1 MHTIFRESGRKWL
14 TRGPLW
20 CESGWYGIFSAGRCG
35 ILRLARVIPHT
46 VNSHHHHRRFIAYF
60 RNKKIYQ
67 VVFNRHKQ
75 GNLPQTNLSI
85 IIILNKIVI
94 LILIMDDL
102 EFSLVEIGKSDPS
115 LGASKNQLHHVG
127 GQFSLH
133 ILQYQHHHIGR
144 QFFCMFSN
152 IDIISYS
159 SSLSSINDHIVAVA
173 IPKI

>member
-1 MHTIFRESGRKWL
+1 M
-14 TRGPLW
+14 PLW

-75 GNLPQTNLSI
+75 GNPPQTILSI

-115 LGASKNQLHHVG
+115 LGASKNQLHPVG

-133 ILQYQHHHIGR
+133 MLQYQHHHICRGTI
-144 QFFCMFSN
+144 FFACFLISTSSHIHLHWVPSM
-152 IDIISYS
+152 IILSPSPSQKYYSY
-159 SSLSSINDHIVAVA
+159 LANT
-173 IPKI
+173 KL